1 MKPYYQSDSVRIFH
15 GDCRDVLKRLPAESV
30 HCVVTSPPY
39 WGLRTYH
46 SEPLIWGGAE
56 DCDHVWAAAPAAPTK
71 VAMQGV
77 TETVKHPTLAAQPR
91 PEAGQRCQLCGAW
104 AGELGLEPTPDEYV
118 EHMVEVFREVRRVL
132 REDGTVWL
140 NLGDSYASG
149 KGSCFNP
156 GGGLNSLGQRRKA
169 AGAHPLNRG
178 NKSGLDAVGLKPKD
192 LVGIPWRCAFALQ
205 ADGWWLRCDI
215 IWHKPN
221 PLPESVGD
229 RPTKAHEY
237 VFLLTKSQRYY
248 YDAEAI
254 REPNS
259 EGSIERFGIAEE
271 GQTRAW
277 NTANNK
283 RDNREDGTK
292 SAAPFRGHV
301 PTGRNR
307 RSVWQIATQPY
318 HGAHFATF
326 PEALVEPC
334 VLAGTSERGCCP
346 ECGAPWVRVTERTNV
361 ADASAKGNRFDV
373 GKTGAN
379 GCGRTQK
386 GDRFLRVAAG
396 WRPTCRHDLEPVPCL
411 VLDPFHGSGTTGRV
425 AVKHRRRYVGIELN
439 VDYIALD
446 RADKTQV
453 VLPMVRS

>member
-15 GDCRDVLKRLPAESV
+15 GDCREVLKRLPAESV
-30 HCVVTSPPY
+30 HCCVTSPPY
-39 WGLRTYH
+39 WGLRTYG
-46 SEPLIWGGAE
+46 SEPVVWGGSG
-56 DCDHVWAAAPAAPTK
+56 DCEHEWRPAPAATTK
-71 VAMQGV
+71 IATQGN
-77 TETVKHPTLAAQPR
+77 TETTKHPSLAAQPK
-91 PEAGQRCQLCGAW
+91 PPGGHYCQRCGAW

-118 EHMVEVFREVRRVL
+118 EHIVEVFREIRRVL
-132 REDGTVWL
+132 RPDGTVWL

-149 KGSCFNP
+149 KP
-156 GGGLNSLGQRRKA
+156 GGGLASLGQRRKV

-178 NKSGLDAVGLKPKD
+178 NKSGLGLKPKD

-205 ADGWWLRCDI
+205 ADGWWLRSDI
-215 IWHKPN
+215 VWCKRN
-221 PLPESVGD
+221 PMPESVRD

-237 VFLLTKSQRYY
+237 VFLLAKSQRYY

-259 EGSIERFGIAEE
+259 EGSIERFGITDE
-271 GQTRAW
+271 GQTRTW

-283 RDNREDGTK
+283 RNDRYDGTK
-292 SAAPFRGHV
+292 SAAPFRDHV

-307 RSVWQIATQPY
+307 RTVWTIATQPFP
-318 HGAHFATF
+318 GDHFATF
-326 PEALVEPC
+326 PEALVTPC
-334 VLAGTSERGCCP
+334 VLAGTSQAGACP
-346 ECGAPWVRVTERTNV
+346 ECGAPWERVVE
-361 ADASAKGNRFDV
+361 KV
-373 GKTGAN
+373 GKEKVRNGEGPNKKVLASWGKAGSSSSFVTGYKS
-379 GCGRTQK
+379 T
-386 GDRFLRVAAG
+386 LETAG
-396 WRPTCRHDLEPVPCL
+396 WRPTCQHDHEPIPCV

-453 VLPMVRS
+453 VLPMVGS